1 MKSILNS
8 CGSFCVS
15 CQDVPP
21 CLRKQ
26 ERSLQKRIRWCW
38 IQNRTACGNR
48 HKQRLRFIIL
58 SHSTGC
64 QEPVAILSCTCCGK
78 ILLSPVTCIITA
90 CKSGST
96 RRRATQHFPWD
107 LLTCLK
113 RYDGI
118 NNIARSS
125 CLQFKQYSTK
135 LLSPILATRFR
146 QTLTMC
152 CLWAAYWWNSR
163 RKLALSLMNRS
174 SGAIC
179 RTRHV
184 CLDECV
190 KYALPQCVDKLT
202 WTYLDLYYNNK
213 NYNNKKKLRRIN
225 LFYNKNINLKIDSN
239 TCMGR

>member
-1 MKSILNS
+1 MR
-8 CGSFCVS
+8 FF
-15 CQDVPP
+15 
-21 CLRKQ
+21 LRV
-26 ERSLQKRIRWCW
+26 LPGC
-38 IQNRTACGNR
+38 AP
-48 HKQRLRFIIL
+48 L
-58 SHSTGC
+58 SP
-64 QEPVAILSCTCCGK
+64 QAGK
-78 ILLSPVTCIITA
+78 ILTEEDMVVLNPKQDGLREQTQTETSFYNFVTQHRLSRA
-90 CKSGST
+90 CSNSLMHMLRQDSFEPRDLHYHSMQSGST
-96 RRRATQHFPWD
+96 RRRATQHSPWD